1 MMMDTP
7 FSIGCRKRRQEF
19 STSSQLGKRYR
30 AVRINYKK
38 KKERIKELRKF
49 KENQEM

>member
-38 KKERIKELRKF
+38 KKGKNKRIKKI
-49 KENQEM
+49 